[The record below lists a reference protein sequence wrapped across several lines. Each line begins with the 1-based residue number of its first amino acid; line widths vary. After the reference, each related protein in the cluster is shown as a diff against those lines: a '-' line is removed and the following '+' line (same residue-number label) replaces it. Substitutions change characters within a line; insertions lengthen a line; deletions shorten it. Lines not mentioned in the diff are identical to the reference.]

1 MAIDEP
7 SHIDSSLISEA
18 FVPKSI
24 SSHFILTH
32 LAITFNIFS

>member
-1 MAIDEP
+1 MAVDEP
-7 SHIDSSLISEA
+7 SHIDSSLISEV